1 METEIEKISGFAAGI
16 ESAVPERA
24 ALFQIRGMI
33 MGRAI
38 SAGLLASR
46 EALIKSLSDF
56 ILGFL
61 CNARNNP
68 TQIASYLR
76 RIMTKQCIK
85 ILMKSD
91 SAN

>member
-68 TQIASYLR
+68 TRIASYLR